1 MYYRRLVED
10 AYNEAIA
17 LMPDIPLDLRAA
29 LKKHN
34 KMPLML
40 HNLAIE
46 LDKVQ
51 ASRQNAG
58 KQTYAVKQLKDIV
71 YDFTKLFIEGV
82 KMEAE
87 SRHQSDVK
95 KQLALAEAQKAK
107 DMDDTALGK
116 VSGEFADIFKEGG
129 VIATDERSV

>member
-1 MYYRRLVED
+1 
-10 AYNEAIA
+10 
-17 LMPDIPLDLRAA
+17 
-29 LKKHN
+29 
-34 KMPLML
+34 MPLML

-95 KQLALAEAQKAK
+95 KQLALSEAQKAK
-107 DMDDTALGK
+107 NMDDTALGK